1 MARDLRK
8 TIGAPPACG
17 RGRSEALPDR
27 WREVGRLRPVQL
39 AAELREALLELAHAS
54 TSPSSSRS
62 RSRAREMR
70 DLTVPRGQSSAAAVS
85 SSLSSSR

>member
-8 TIGAPPACG
+8 TSG
-17 RGRSEALPDR
+17 RRRRAGSGRRETLPDR
-27 WREVGRLRPVQL
+27 RGQVGSLGPVHL
-39 AAELREALLELAHAS
+39 AAQLVEALLELAHAS

-70 DLTVPRGQSSAAAVS
+70 DLTVPRGQPSAAAVS